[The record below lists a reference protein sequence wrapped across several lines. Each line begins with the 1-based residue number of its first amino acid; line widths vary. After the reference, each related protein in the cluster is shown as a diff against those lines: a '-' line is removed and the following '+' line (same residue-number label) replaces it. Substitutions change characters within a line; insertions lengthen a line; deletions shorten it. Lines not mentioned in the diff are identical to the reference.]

1 MARASAAKRYAQAA
15 FAIARE
21 RGQVDL
27 WGLELWVAE
36 EALQNEE
43 LRALLEQ
50 AAIPMSRKARII
62 ADVLKGVNSL
72 VQNLVCLLVS
82 RRRLSLIS
90 GIRQEYTRLV
100 DVYHGRERVQVVS
113 AVPLD
118 TDEQERVTRLLR
130 EMVGREVVL
139 ESRVDPETLGG
150 LVIQVGDKLID
161 GSVRGRLE
169 GLKESLAGDR
179 RHSAT

>member
-1 MARASAAKRYAQAA
+1 MAGASSARRYAQAA
-15 FAIARE
+15 FAIAQE

-27 WGLELWVAE
+27 WGLELWAVE
-36 EALQNEE
+36 DALQNEE
-43 LRALLEQ
+43 FRALLEQ
-50 AAIPMSRKARII
+50 AAIPMSRKVRMI
-62 ADVLKGVNSL
+62 ADVLKGVNPL

-90 GIRQEYTRLV
+90 GIRQEYMRLV
-100 DVYHGRERVQVVS
+100 DAYHGRERVQVMS

-150 LVIQVGDKLID
+150 LVIRVGDKLID

-169 GLKESLAGDR
+169 DLKESLAGERKD
-179 RHSAT
+179 STT